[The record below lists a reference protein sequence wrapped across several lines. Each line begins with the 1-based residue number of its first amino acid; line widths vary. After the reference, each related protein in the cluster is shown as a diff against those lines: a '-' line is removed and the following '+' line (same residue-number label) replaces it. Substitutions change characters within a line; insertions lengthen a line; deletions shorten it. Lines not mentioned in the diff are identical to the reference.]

1 MKHYFFFNKKGN
13 AHDFY
18 LKAIS
23 NGIYASYSWDD
34 TIKYH
39 CVEIDIDKTMEAKNA
54 KTKE

>member
-1 MKHYFFFNKKGN
+1 MKHYFFFNKKEN

-23 NGIYASYSWDD
+23 NGIYASYSRDD

>member
-1 MKHYFFFNKKGN
+1 MKHYFFFNKREN

-23 NGIYASYSWDD
+23 NGIYASYSYDSN
-34 TIKYH
+34 IKMH
-39 CVEIDIDKTMEAKNA
+39 RVEIDIDKTMEAKNA

>member
-1 MKHYFFFNKKGN
+1 MKHYFLFNKKEN

-23 NGIYASYSWDD
+23 NGIYASYSWESK
-34 TIKYH
+34 TNYH

-54 KTKE
+54 KTEK